1 MKTIAYLSLI
11 TALCVSGTRAA
22 AADNHDLEDL
32 PWETAYI
39 NLGYYI
45 ANLDSSFRVG
55 GDNLGVGIDI
65 NVEEFLGLESTN
77 TAFRIDAGY
86 RFGKRRR
93 HRMDFSWFGFD
104 RDAVNTL
111 DQTIELPPELGGGTI
126 DAGATVGSI
135 FNFDIVSVKYRYSY
149 VLDDRIDLNLGGGL
163 YVMPIK
169 FGVRELNKE
178 GIAED
183 ITAPLPVVT
192 IGFDLAVTPEWHF
205 MQGLDMM
212 YLKLGNFEGRIT
224 STRLGLEYRGWDN
237 VAVGAGIDGILV
249 KIDAEDET
257 DYPGIDFIGSVKFSY
272 FGLQTYIKFYY

>member
-126 DAGATVGSI
+126 NAGATVSSI